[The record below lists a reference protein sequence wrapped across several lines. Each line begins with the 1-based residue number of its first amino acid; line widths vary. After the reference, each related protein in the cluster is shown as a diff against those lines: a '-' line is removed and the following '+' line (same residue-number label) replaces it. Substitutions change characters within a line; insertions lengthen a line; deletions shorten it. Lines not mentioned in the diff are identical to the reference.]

1 MYELIILNLKTNE
14 KFTKQFTSLYL
25 LNDFK
30 KKCKYSQNIK
40 IIGEFKI

>member
-1 MYELIILNLKTNE
+1 MYGWKFKTF
-14 KFTKQFTSLYL
+14 KTKEQMQNFISK

>member
-14 KFTKQFTSLYL
+14 KFTKQFASLYL
-25 LNDFK
+25 LDDFK
-30 KKCKYSQNIK
+30 KKCTYSQNIK